1 MLVLHISIY
10 QGAPFLWSEGKR
22 IGHLPDLKKALKAL
36 GLEDSFVRPK
46 TQKLVVWLPARAGK
60 HYPSTSL
67 IGDPPLGKA
76 QPELQPFACTAL
88 ELNFSSLMEIV
99 HLSHEGNIPDS
110 GVLFSHSLHWFAGL
124 AALALNLVS
133 EQSYLPGFIQEKEL
147 YYAFWLPVLSDD
159 SRHDFQ
165 ALYRSVPHS
174 VSCMSDSSGAVP
186 TAPTPSL
193 IGGQLD
199 SLVDSAIRI
208 AAKPG
213 PVFNALSVH
222 DAWLNALYGKDRRIM
237 WPKQSELDSFAA
249 ELAAWCRKIYLMS
262 ASDYKMSFRLS
273 EPDTGDKWKLEIL
286 LHPKADPSL
295 LIPAAKFF
303 KPSKA
308 LQKDLKGF
316 GLPSPEWMMSALG
329 QATGIFPALRE
340 SWTASKQSDLELD
353 TEKAS
358 RFLNIY
364 AGALNLAGFNVL
376 LPTWWIKRNTE
387 AKLGLKLSTRKSA
400 SQSSG
405 ILNMESI
412 LAFDFSACLGDEEL
426 SLSELKAMAKLKN
439 PLVKVRGQ
447 WINIDLAQLN
457 AAIKFL
463 HKQENKE
470 LSARD
475 MIQLALGAESG
486 IKGFEIQK
494 VEYQDWM
501 QKLLKVLTGKQKPAQ
516 LPQPKLFKG
525 SLRPYQQIG
534 YSWLVY
540 LRKWGFG
547 SCLADD
553 MGLGKTIQALA
564 LIQADKDQGQ
574 KLPVLLICPT
584 TVVNNWRKE
593 SERFTP
599 NLKVLIH
606 HGSDRLKQ
614 TAFAKAA
621 SKADLVISS
630 FGLIHRDLD
639 FLGQVKWAGII
650 IDEAQ
655 NIKNPDTLQSQ
666 AARSLKAEYRIAL
679 TGTPVE
685 NHATELW
692 AIMDFLNPGY
702 LGKLHYFR
710 ENYHRPIHIQGDQA
724 AAEKLQRITAPFI
737 LRRLKT
743 DKSIISDLPDKIEMK
758 EYCPLTKEQISLYQA
773 VTDDLQDKI
782 SSSEGIER
790 KGLILSAI
798 LRLKQVCNH
807 PAHFAGDNSAI
818 PGRSGKLQRLLE
830 ITTEVMANKE
840 RILIFT
846 QFAEMGA
853 ILQKALQGYFGT
865 EVLFLHGS
873 LSKGKRD
880 KLVERFQEEG
890 DAPSIFV
897 LSLKAGGTGLNLTNA
912 NHVIHYDRW
921 WNPAV
926 ENQATDRA
934 FRIGQVKNVQVHKFI
949 VSGTLE
955 EKIDELIERKQ
966 VLNEKL
972 VGAGENWLS
981 KLNNDHFREL
991 IRLSDNVSGD

>member
-1 MLVLHISIY
+1 MLVLHISLY
-10 QGAPFLWSEGKR
+10 KGTPLLWSEGKR
-22 IGHLPDLKKALKAL
+22 IGHLPDLKKAVKTL
-36 GLEDSFVRPK
+36 GLADSFLRSK
-46 TQKLVVWLPARAGK
+46 TEKTVAWLPAKDGK
-60 HYPSTSL
+60 HYPSSSL
-67 IGDPPLGKA
+67 IGEPPSGKA
-76 QPELQPFACTAL
+76 KPLLQPFESVAL
-88 ELNFSSLMEIV
+88 HLNFSNLMEIIE
-99 HLSHEGNIPDS
+99 LSREGNIPDS
-110 GVLFSHSLHWFAGL
+110 GVLFSNSFHWFAGL
-124 AALALNLVS
+124 CTLAFNLVS
-133 EQSYLPGFIQEKEL
+133 GESYLPGIIQGGENW
-147 YYAFWLPVLSDD
+147 YAHWKPVLSDSAEND
-159 SRHDFQ
+159 YQ
-165 ALYRSVPHS
+165 ALCQFVPPS
-174 VSCMSDSSGAVP
+174 VSCMTYSLDTVP
-186 TAPTPSL
+186 EAPDPRL
-193 IGGQLD
+193 ILRQLEI
-199 SLVDSAIRI
+199 LVDITIRI
-208 AAKPG
+208 MTEPYSKSKA
-213 PVFNALSVH
+213 VSIH
-222 DAWLNALYGKDRRIM
+222 DAWLNALYGRDSRMDWNDQNEIGRFAD
-237 WPKQSELDSFAA
+237 ELS
-249 ELAAWCRKIYLMS
+249 AWSHKIYLIS
-262 ASDYKMSFRLS
+262 ASDYKMSFRLC
-273 EPDTGDKWKLEIL
+273 EPASSDRWKLEIL

-308 LQKDLKGF
+308 LQKDLERF
-316 GLPSPEWMMSALG
+316 GLPSAEWMMNALG
-329 QATGIFPALRE
+329 QATGIYPALRE
-340 SWTASKQSDLELD
+340 SWTTRKQSDLELD
-353 TEKAS
+353 TEMASSFLTTYAKA
-358 RFLNIY
+358 LK
-364 AGALNLAGFNVL
+364 LAGFNVL

-387 AKLGLKLSTRKSA
+387 AKIGIKLSTHKST
-400 SQSSG
+400 SHSSG
-405 ILNMESI
+405 LLNMESI

-426 SLSELKAMAKLKN
+426 SLKELKAMAKLKN

-447 WINIDLAQLN
+447 WISIDIAQLN
-457 AAIKFL
+457 AAINFL
-463 HKQENKE
+463 DKQQKKE

-486 IKGFEIQK
+486 VQGFEIQR
-494 VEYQDWM
+494 VEYQPWM
-501 QKLLKVLTGKQKPAQ
+501 QKLLNVLKGDEKPAQ
-516 LPQPKLFKG
+516 LPQPKNFKG
-525 SLRPYQQIG
+525 SLRAYQQLG
-534 YSWLVY
+534 YSWLAY

-547 SCLADD
+547 ACLADD

-564 LIQADKDQGQ
+564 LIQADKNTGQ

-599 NLKVLIH
+599 KLKVMIH
-606 HGSDRLKQ
+606 HGSDRLKKS
-614 TAFAKAA
+614 AFAKAA
-621 SKADLVISS
+621 TKTDIVISS

-655 NIKNPDTLQSQ
+655 NIKNPDTLQSK
-666 AARSLKAEYRIAL
+666 AARSIKAEYRIAL

-685 NHATELW
+685 NHATDLW

-702 LGKLHYFR
+702 LGKLNSFR
-710 ENYHRPIHIQGDQA
+710 ENYHRPIHIQNDKA
-724 AAEKLQRITAPFI
+724 VAEKLQRITAPFL

-743 DKSIISDLPDKIEMK
+743 DKSIIADLPDKIEMK

-782 SSSEGIER
+782 SSAEGIGR

-830 ITTEVMANKE
+830 ITTEVIANKE

-853 ILQKALQGYFGT
+853 ILQKALQEYFGT

-880 KLVERFQEEG
+880 KLVERFQQGG
-890 DAPSIFV
+890 DAPGIFV

-912 NHVIHYDRW
+912 NHVVHYDRW

-955 EKIDELIERKQ
+955 EKIDELIERKLL
-966 VLNEKL
+966 LNEKL
-972 VGAGENWLS
+972 VGAGESWLS
-981 KLNNDHFREL
+981 KLNNDDFREL
-991 IRLSDNVSGD
+991 IRLSENVSGD

>member
-1 MLVLHISIY
+1 MLVLHISLY

-22 IGHLPDLKKALKAL
+22 IGHLPDLKKAIKAL
-36 GLEDSFVRPK
+36 GLGDSFVRPK
-46 TQKLVVWLPARAGK
+46 TQKVIAWLPAKAGK

-67 IGDPPLGKA
+67 IGDPPSGKA
-76 QPELQPFACTAL
+76 QPKLQPFACTAL
-88 ELNFSSLMEIV
+88 ELNFSSLVDIV
-99 HLSHEGNIPDS
+99 QLSKEGNIPDS
-110 GVLFSHSLHWFAGL
+110 GVLFSHSFHWFAGL
-124 AALALNLVS
+124 VALAFNLVS
-133 EQSYLPGFIQEKEL
+133 EQSYLPGIIQEEET
-147 YYAFWLPVLSDD
+147 YYAFWLPVLSDT
-159 SRHDFQ
+159 SKHDFR

-174 VSCMSDSSGAVP
+174 VSCMSNSSAVVP
-186 TAPTPSL
+186 TAPNPSL

-199 SLVDSAIRI
+199 NLVDSAIRM
-208 AAKPG
+208 AAEPG
-213 PVFNALSVH
+213 HVFKAVSVH
-222 DAWLNALYGKDRRIM
+222 DAWLNALYAKDRRII
-237 WPKQSELDSFAA
+237 WPKQSELTSFAT
-249 ELAAWCRKIYLMS
+249 ELAAWSHKIYLMS
-262 ASDYKMSFRLS
+262 ASDYKMSFRLC
-273 EPDTGDKWKLEIL
+273 EPTTTDKWKLQIL

-303 KPSKA
+303 KPSQA
-308 LQKDLKGF
+308 LQKDLKPF
-316 GLPSPEWMMSALG
+316 GLPSPEWIMNALG
-329 QATGIFPALRE
+329 QATGIFPALRK
-340 SWTASKQSDLELD
+340 SWTVRKQSDLELD
-353 TEKAS
+353 TDLAFS
-358 RFLNIY
+358 FLHTY

-376 LPTWWIKRNTE
+376 LPTWWIKRNTQ
-387 AKLGLKLSTRKSA
+387 AKLGIKLSTRKST

-405 ILNMESI
+405 LLNMESI

-447 WINIDLAQLN
+447 WINIDIAQLN
-457 AAIKFL
+457 AAINFL
-463 HKQENKE
+463 DKQQKKE
-470 LSARD
+470 LSAKD

-501 QKLLKVLTGKQKPAQ
+501 QKLLRVLSGKEKPAR

-525 SLRPYQQIG
+525 ILREYQQLG
-534 YSWLVY
+534 FSWLAY

-547 SCLADD
+547 ACLADD

-564 LIQADKDQGQ
+564 LIQTDKDKGQ
-574 KLPVLLICPT
+574 KLPVLLVCPT

-606 HGSDRLKQ
+606 HGSDRLKK
-614 TAFAKAA
+614 TAFTKAAAKA
-621 SKADLVISS
+621 DIVISS
-630 FGLIHRDLD
+630 FGLIHRDLG

-655 NIKNPDTLQSQ
+655 NIKNPDTLQSK
-666 AARSLKAEYRIAL
+666 AARSIKAEYRIAL

-702 LGKLHYFR
+702 LGNLNSFR
-710 ENYHRPIHIQGDQA
+710 ENYHRPIHIRNDKA

-743 DKSIISDLPDKIEMK
+743 DKSIIADLPDKIEMK

-773 VTDDLQDKI
+773 VADDLQDKI

-807 PAHFAGDNSAI
+807 PAQFAGDNSPL

-846 QFAEMGA
+846 QFAQMGA
-853 ILQKALQGYFGT
+853 ILQQALQEYFGT

-880 KLVERFQEEG
+880 KLVERFQGEG

-966 VLNEKL
+966 LLNEKL

-981 KLNNDHFREL
+981 KLNDNDFREL

>member
-1 MLVLHISIY
+1 MLVLHISLRW
-10 QGAPFLWSEGKR
+10 GTPLLWSEGAK
-22 IGHLPDLKKALKAL
+22 IGHLPDLKKAIKVL
-36 GLEDSFVRPK
+36 GLGDSFVRPQ
-46 TQKLVVWLPARAGK
+46 TQKTLVWLPAKGGK
-60 HYPSTSL
+60 HYPSTRL
-67 IGDPPLGKA
+67 IGEPPPGKT
-76 QPELQPFACTAL
+76 QPKLHPFECTAL
-88 ELNFSSLMEIV
+88 KLNFNSFIDIV
-99 HLSHEGNIPDS
+99 RLSKGGNIPDS
-110 GVLFSHSLHWFAGL
+110 GVLFSHSFHWFAGL
-124 AALALNLVS
+124 STLATNLVS
-133 EQSYLPGFIQEKEL
+133 EESYLPGLIQEAGIW
-147 YYAFWLPVLSDD
+147 YALWQPVLNES
-159 SRHDFQ
+159 SANDFR
-165 ALYRSVPHS
+165 ALCSSVPPS
-174 VSCMSDSSGAVP
+174 VSCMTDSSDTVP
-186 TAPTPSL
+186 IAANPSS
-193 IGGQLD
+193 IGRQLEI
-199 SLVDSAIRI
+199 LVDHTIRI
-208 AAKPG
+208 TADPC
-213 PVFNALSVH
+213 PVFKAVSVH
-222 DAWLNALYGKDRRIM
+222 DAWLNALYSNDIRVV
-237 WPKQSELDSFAA
+237 WSKQNEIDNFAT
-249 ELAAWCRKIYLMS
+249 ELAAWNHKIYLMS
-262 ASDYKMSFRLS
+262 ASDYKMSFRLC
-273 EPDTGDKWKLEIL
+273 EPATTDKWKLEIL

-308 LQKDLKGF
+308 LQKDLKPF
-316 GLPSPEWMMSALG
+316 GLPSAEWMMNALG
-329 QATGIFPALRE
+329 QATGIYPALRE
-340 SWTASKQSDLELD
+340 SWTTHKQSDLELD
-353 TEKAS
+353 TEMAS
-358 RFLNIY
+358 SFLNTY
-364 AGALNLAGFNVL
+364 AGALKLAGFNVL
-376 LPTWWIKRNTE
+376 LPTWWIKRDTE
-387 AKLGLKLSTRKSA
+387 AKIGIKLSTRKST

-405 ILNMESI
+405 LLSMESI

-447 WINIDLAQLN
+447 WINIDIAQLN
-457 AAIKFL
+457 AAINFL
-463 HKQENKE
+463 NKQQKKE
-470 LSARD
+470 LTAKD

-486 IKGFEIQK
+486 IQGFEIQK

-501 QKLLKVLTGKQKPAQ
+501 QKLLNVLSGKEKPAL

-525 SLRPYQQIG
+525 TLRAYQQVG
-534 YSWLVY
+534 FSWLAY

-547 SCLADD
+547 ACLADD

-564 LIQADKDQGQ
+564 LIQADKNIGQ
-574 KLPVLLICPT
+574 KLPVLLVCPT

-599 NLKVLIH
+599 KLKVLIH
-606 HGSDRLKQ
+606 HGSDRLKKS
-614 TAFAKAA
+614 AFAKAA
-621 SKADLVISS
+621 TKADLVISS

-655 NIKNPDTLQSQ
+655 NIKNPDTLQSK

-685 NHATELW
+685 NHATDLW

-702 LGKLHYFR
+702 LGNLNYFKV
-710 ENYHRPIHIQGDQA
+710 NYHRPIHIHNNQA
-724 AAEKLQRITAPFI
+724 AAEKLQRITAPFV

-743 DKSIISDLPDKIEMK
+743 DKSIIADLPDKIEKK

-773 VTDDLQDKI
+773 VADDLQDKI
-782 SSSEGIER
+782 SSTAGIER

-846 QFAEMGA
+846 QFTQMGA
-853 ILQKALQGYFGT
+853 ILQQALQEYFGT

-873 LSKGKRD
+873 LSKSKRD
-880 KLVERFQEEG
+880 KLVERFGEES
-890 DAPSIFV
+890 DAPGIFV

-955 EKIDELIERKQ
+955 EKIDELIERKLL
-966 VLNEKL
+966 LNEKL

-981 KLNNDHFREL
+981 KLNDNDFREL

>member
-1 MLVLHISIY
+1 M
-10 QGAPFLWSEGKR
+10 WSEGKR
-22 IGHLPDLKKALKAL
+22 IGHLPDLKKAIKAL
-36 GLEDSFVRPK
+36 GLGDSFVRPQ
-46 TQKLVVWLPARAGK
+46 TQKAVVWLPAKAGK

-67 IGDPPLGKA
+67 IGDPPSGKA
-76 QPELQPFACTAL
+76 QPELQPFECTAMKL
-88 ELNFSSLMEIV
+88 SFSSLVEIV
-99 HLSHEGNIPDS
+99 HLSQEGNIPDS

-124 AALALNLVS
+124 CTMAFNLVS
-133 EQSYLPGFIQEKEL
+133 GQSYLPGFILEAEI
-147 YYAFWLPVLSDD
+147 YYAFWLPVLSDA
-159 SRHDFQ
+159 SKQDFR

-174 VSCMSDSSGAVP
+174 VSCMSDSLDTMP
-186 TAPTPSL
+186 IAPNPEF
-193 IGGQLD
+193 IGRQLD
-199 SLVDSAIRI
+199 ILVDSAVRMT
-208 AAKPG
+208 AEPC
-213 PVFNALSVH
+213 PVLKAVSVH
-222 DAWLNALYGKDRRIM
+222 DAWLNALYGQDRRII
-237 WPKQSELDSFAA
+237 WPKYSEIDSFAA
-249 ELAAWCRKIYLMS
+249 ELAAWSHKIYLMT
-262 ASDYKMSFRLS
+262 ASDYQMSFRLS
-273 EPDTGDKWKLEIL
+273 EPSTTELWKLEIL

-303 KPSKA
+303 RPSKT
-308 LQKDLKGF
+308 LQKDLKAF
-316 GLPSPEWMMSALG
+316 GLPSAEWMMNALG
-329 QATGIFPALRE
+329 QATGIYPALGKI
-340 SWTASKQSDLELD
+340 WTASKQSDLELD
-353 TEKAS
+353 TALAF
-358 RFLNIY
+358 RFLNTY

-387 AKLGLKLSTRKSA
+387 AKIGLKLSTRKST

-405 ILNMESI
+405 LLNMDSI

-447 WINIDLAQLN
+447 WINIDIAQLN
-457 AAIKFL
+457 AAINFL
-463 HKQENKE
+463 DKQQKKE

-501 QKLLKVLTGKQKPAQ
+501 QKLLNVLTGKEKPAL

-525 SLRPYQQIG
+525 SLRAYQQIG
-534 YSWLVY
+534 YSWLIY

-599 NLKVLIH
+599 GLKVLIH
-606 HGSDRLKQ
+606 HGSDRNRKS
-614 TAFAKAA
+614 TFAKAA
-621 SKADLVISS
+621 TKADLVISS

-639 FLGQVKWAGII
+639 FMEKVKWAGII

-655 NIKNPDTLQSQ
+655 NIKNPDTLQSK

-685 NHATELW
+685 NHATDLW

-702 LGKLHYFR
+702 LGKLNFFK

-782 SSSEGIER
+782 SSTEGIER

-807 PAHFAGDNSAI
+807 PAHFAGDNSAL

-830 ITTEVMANKE
+830 ISTEVMANKE
-840 RILIFT
+840 RMLIFT
-846 QFAEMGA
+846 QFTQMGA
-853 ILQKALQGYFGT
+853 ILQQALQEYFGT

-880 KLVERFQEEG
+880 KLVERFQGEG

-955 EKIDELIERKQ
+955 EKIDELIERKLL
-966 VLNEKL
+966 LNEKL

-981 KLNNDHFREL
+981 KLNDDDFREL